1 MDESQKIIFSTKAL
15 LLHRDKF
22 LVLHK
27 KSNNR
32 MPVFLWDLPGG
43 TMAFGEAPEETII
56 REITEETGLIISDLR
71 LYDTW
76 VHQKD
81 EMTQLSGVVYLG
93 QTSITEITLSNEHD
107 RFQWITLD
115 DPEVDSVHP
124 AFRPKVIKLRNERAS
139 QLPNDASLK

>member
-1 MDESQKIIFSTKAL
+1 MNESQRIIFSTKAL
-15 LLHRDKF
+15 LLYGDKI

-43 TMAFGEAPEETII
+43 TMKFGEAPEETII
-56 REITEETGLIISDLR
+56 REIAEETGLIVCDLR

-76 VHQKD
+76 MHQKD
-81 EMTQLSGVVYLG
+81 ELTQLSGVIYLG
-93 QTSITEITLSNEHD
+93 QTGDTDIVLSDEHD

-115 DPEVDSVHP
+115 DPEVEAVHP
-124 AFRPKVIKLRNERAS
+124 AFRPKIIKLRNELR
-139 QLPNDASLK
+139 QC